1 MAGLETKR
9 KFRPVIQDGIEIEPT
24 FGQRMGAAAS
34 DALVAGLVK
43 GYDLAATDR
52 SKMSAAHKIYLDS
65 FGFKED
71 RSPITRSYFSPEEQA
86 AISDLISRKG
96 GKRGYLTYE
105 DQKRLRKEAGIS
117 ERTKHS
123 DVVAGKIGP
132 YTSIANSLGQF
143 GYEYDPKT
151 NAYKIL
157 DEYDF
162 NYAVKDSNKNII
174 DDDFAGDYVTDG
186 MFAPR
191 DLARVYAGRKM
202 PPGTGRKVDLSI
214 PAVKIPPQATT
225 TDWTPTLEQQ
235 FQQEITQSPWYKEYT
250 KKYGETPDLN
260 TPDYNYRAAWQLGAK
275 PELYKYDNTYH
286 WPSVAKGR
294 SLKAVNHPTAWMED
308 YMQLTGGRDPNQGG
322 PLTQQQID
330 TLSSMLRLRYGGL
343 ETTEE
348 PLWKRV
354 KTAVERAFS
363 K

>member
-1 MAGLETKR
+1 MAGLQSKR
-9 KFRPVIQDGIEIEPT
+9 KPIIHNGIEIEPT

-34 DALVAGLVK
+34 DVLTAGLVK
-43 GYDLAATDR
+43 GYDLAATDK
-52 SKMSAAHKIYLDS
+52 SKMSAAHKIYLDT
-65 FGFKED
+65 FGLKED

-117 ERTKHS
+117 EVTKPS

-132 YTSIANSLGQF
+132 YVSVANSLGQF
-143 GYEYDPKT
+143 GYEYDPKA

-174 DDDFAGDYVTDG
+174 DDDFAGDYITDK
-186 MFAPR
+186 MLSPR
-191 DLARVYAGRKM
+191 DLARIYAGRKM
-202 PPGTGRKVDLSI
+202 PPGTGRKIDLSI
-214 PAVKIPPQATT
+214 PAVKISPQATASG
-225 TDWTPTLEQQ
+225 WNPELEQQ
-235 FQQEITQSPWYKEYT
+235 FQQEIAQSPWYKDYT
-250 KKYGETPDLN
+250 KKYGEAPDLN
-260 TPDYNYRAAWQLGAK
+260 TKDYNYRAAWQLGAR

-286 WPSVAKGR
+286 WPSTAQGR

-308 YMQLTGGRDPNQGG
+308 YMQITGRDPNQGG
-322 PLTQQQID
+322 NLTPQQAN
-330 TLSSMLRLRYGGL
+330 TLSSMLQLRYGGL
-343 ETTEE
+343 ESTEE
-348 PLWKRV
+348 PVWKKV
-354 KTAVERAFS
+354 KAAVERAFS